1 VRFDARTGR
10 GVAVMYSLKSLR
22 GYVVFLAADRTGRY
36 LMLSDN
42 YGQGLGWLHD
52 GRTHLLRRV
61 LSEDETITF

>member
-1 VRFDARTGR
+1 
-10 GVAVMYSLKSLR
+10 MYSLKSLR